1 MSASAARIKAVMAGH
16 VDVTAS
22 RQCESLAK
30 MLSSDFYR
38 SSATQGLMRA
48 GRVGGASVQVPSFTS
63 RTVAS
68 FAAGRMAAPS
78 FAAASVREA
87 GFTAFAAKEGG
98 KDDWVQAFLKDLAA
112 VRTPASQRPL
122 RVPRSR
128 RCAARRPADAVIH
141 TLGPPAP

>member
-1 MSASAARIKAVMAGH
+1 MRR
-16 VDVTAS
+16 S
-22 RQCESLAK
+22 RLDTSSRLPVSQSLDK

-112 VRTPASQRPL
+112 VRRLLLNARSASCARVAAQRGAQQT
-122 RVPRSR
+122 R
-128 RCAARRPADAVIH
+128 
-141 TLGPPAP
+141 

>member
-1 MSASAARIKAVMAGH
+1 MSASAGEAQSGHAVTAGH
-16 VDVTAS
+16 VTGLW
-22 RQCESLAK
+22 QCESLEK

-112 VRTPASQRPL
+112 VRRLLLNARSASCARVAAQRGAQQT
-122 RVPRSR
+122 R
-128 RCAARRPADAVIH
+128 
-141 TLGPPAP
+141 

>member
-1 MSASAARIKAVMAGH
+1 MRR
-16 VDVTAS
+16 S
-22 RQCESLAK
+22 RLDTSPRLPVSQSLDK

-112 VRTPASQRPL
+112 VRRLLLNARSASCARVAAQRGAQQT
-122 RVPRSR
+122 R
-128 RCAARRPADAVIH
+128 
-141 TLGPPAP
+141 